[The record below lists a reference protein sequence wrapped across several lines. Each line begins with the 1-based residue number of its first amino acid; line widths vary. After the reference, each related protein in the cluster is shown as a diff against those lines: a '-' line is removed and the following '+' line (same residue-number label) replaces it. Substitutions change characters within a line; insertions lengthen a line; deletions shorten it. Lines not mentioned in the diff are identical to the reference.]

1 MNSPKN
7 QLQTYK
13 LLGLSILSLFLF
25 SLWIISNPLNAITQ
39 ISNLSVWVREYF
51 GQFYLILGLGCVLLL
66 VILAML
72 PVGRQK
78 LGKKDDTPEYNL
90 WSWSAMLFSAG
101 MGAGLILRAV
111 QEPVFMFN
119 NPPIQTAEDNQT
131 LALEYTFYHWGFTPW
146 AMYGLFALIIGFYI
160 YVHKEPVLLSAPV
173 KRINSNSYLLKGID
187 VLTILVTV
195 IGVIAAVALGVTQI
209 TGGLNHLIPELDF
222 QLKGTIG
229 ILLTISAI
237 SLLSASYGVNKGI
250 NVISKINIL
259 IALFLLLFVFLQGD
273 IWLMIQRFAS
283 TLYHY
288 FTDFIYLS
296 LAIGQYD
303 PGKEFLSSWTYFY
316 WAFWLSWAPFTGIF
330 IARISRGRTIREFV
344 IAILLIPSLGT
355 FFWFTAFGENAFL
368 RLEHWTNYNN
378 EFGNVFTSIFVFFE
392 VYPFQTLI
400 NSLVVLVLFT
410 FLITSMDSA
419 IYVLSMFSDDGNRS
433 PSKRHRYIWGV
444 FLPVFGCSLLLLG
457 NKLANLDLLGA
468 MTKLIVITSLPYAFL
483 TIVISLVFIKSLIS
497 SKNSSQFR

>member
-1 MNSPKN
+1 MTSPKN
-7 QLQTYK
+7 EFHNYK
-13 LLGLSILSLFLF
+13 ILGLSILTLVIF
-25 SLWIISNPLNAITQ
+25 SLWIISNPLNAIRQ
-39 ISNLSVWVREYF
+39 ISSLSEWVREYF
-51 GQFYLILGLGCVLLL
+51 GQFYLSIGLGCVLLL
-66 VILAML
+66 ILLALL
-72 PVGRQK
+72 PIGKKK
-78 LGKKDDTPEYNL
+78 LGNKEDKPEYDL

-111 QEPVFMFN
+111 QEPVFMFK
-119 NPPIQTAEDNQT
+119 NPPIQSEGDNHT

-160 YVHKEPVLLSAPV
+160 YVHKEPVLMSAPV
-173 KRINSNSYLLKGID
+173 KRFHTNKYMLKGID
-187 VLTILVTV
+187 LLTILVTV

-209 TGGLNHLIPELDF
+209 SGGLNHLLPELDF
-222 QLKGTIG
+222 HLKGTIG
-229 ILLTISAI
+229 ILLTISLI
-237 SLLSASYGVNKGI
+237 SFLSASYGVNKGI

-273 IWLMIQRFAS
+273 SWLMIRRFAS
-283 TLYHY
+283 TFYHY
-288 FTDFIYLS
+288 ITDFVYLS
-296 LAIGQYD
+296 LALGHYD

-330 IARISRGRTIREFV
+330 IARISKGRSIREFV
-344 IAILLIPSLGT
+344 IAILLIPSVGT
-355 FFWFTAFGENAFL
+355 FFWFTAFGESAFL
-368 RLEHWTNYNN
+368 RLEQWSNYNN

-419 IYVLSMFSDDGNRS
+419 IYVLSMFSDKGNRN
-433 PSKRHRYIWGV
+433 PAKRHRYIWGV
-444 FLPVFGCSLLLLG
+444 FLPVIGCSLLLLG

-468 MTKLIVITSLPYAFL
+468 MTKLIVITSLPYAFI
-483 TIVISLVFIKSLIS
+483 TIIITVVFLKNLIS
-497 SKNSSQFR
+497 SKA